1 MQLLTDLGFR
11 LSNLKY
17 SKFLIIVL
25 LTLLIR
31 NGISPIGDEYV
42 GWIRL
47 AAINYPD
54 PVVYLI
60 SSPIPL
66 MLMKLFSNPSTLIW
80 WGIGFCVFVFWI
92 YVSLRYISIYFK
104 NNQKV
109 VTVLFLASTPV
120 AVAMSMIGHIDVYTL
135 FGATI
140 AIFGR
145 FKGHL
150 LLGAFFAAGGNSD
163 QAIAATVC
171 LAFLTLGGSKLAKRV
186 LLRWALVSS
195 AAYIALHSLVN
206 VPAKDDPKQ
215 VMLAELHV
223 VVVNSVSVWHFLIYA
238 FLGILWIPWFLLVFR
253 KIETFREKVFTLI
266 GVIVL
271 PFSMSFLIL
280 DGTRVGAT
288 VGYVTLLISF
298 KDRLSDNL
306 ITQENSNKILGAIT
320 VYLILIPNI
329 IVDSSGYLR
338 IPISKFLEHY
348 FP

>member
-1 MQLLTDLGFR
+1 MQLLTDLGLR

-17 SKFLIIVL
+17 SKFLILVL
-25 LTLLIR
+25 LILLIR
-31 NGISPIGDEYV
+31 NGISPIGEEYV
-42 GWIRL
+42 GWLRL

-66 MLMKLFSNPSTLIW
+66 MLMKLLDYPSTLIW
-80 WGIGFCVFVFWI
+80 WGVGVCVFVFWI

-104 NNQKV
+104 NNQKI

-150 LLGAFFAAGGNSD
+150 LLGAIFAAGGNSD

-171 LAFLTLGGSKLAKRV
+171 LVFLTLGGSKLAKRV
-186 LLRWALVSS
+186 LFRWALVSS
-195 AAYIALHSLVN
+195 LAYIALHFLVN
-206 VPAKDDPKQ
+206 IPAKDDPKQ
-215 VMLAELHV
+215 VMLAELHI

-253 KIETFREKVFTLI
+253 KIVTFREKIFTLI
-266 GVIVL
+266 GVIVM

-298 KDRLSDNL
+298 KDKLSDKL
-306 ITQENSNKILGAIT
+306 ISQENSNKILGAIT

-329 IVDSSGYLR
+329 LVDSSGYLR